1 MAFCQTLFGNFARKV
16 KYWYYSVN
24 TCIFIGIFRQ
34 GAPFFQCE
42 IACAFLDAGVNCI
55 NAPVDSGL
63 KKEEI
68 MSFRKLFFSVAL
80 LGMAGSIWAQN
91 RPGIDRPIRVAMFR
105 GTGNTY
111 WHSNIHT
118 SHTVM
123 ASMLGNPSAAGL
135 GDSLVIPTAGF
146 YFRTMPTA
154 AGTGGP
160 DGTCG
165 GSSTCGPD
173 AATIASFVAY
183 LQDSADVMIL
193 SSVVNFG
200 FRVTNAAQREAIA
213 NFWTTKGYVGIHA
226 ISDSKGTWAPLDT
239 IHGTQFNNHPA
250 EQTARIRVDSANST
264 DSSWRFLNRGMF
276 SNGADTSFFEE
287 WFFFTNSGAQIRA
300 RSNLKPTTKLIET
313 GMNVSEGLK
322 MGENHP
328 HSWFR
333 TLPTGGRTF
342 YTGMGHRPD
351 VWQGVR
357 TFRRQIYNA
366 ILWTAKYDSLS
377 KVVAINPGRKA
388 PGAATLYSRLAAGRG
403 TLTVTTIQPGSH
415 KVELLGVNGSRIA
428 MQQGT
433 GADRAYNFTGLRAGV
448 YAVAVTGP
456 AGRSHRLV
464 TIQ

>member
-1 MAFCQTLFGNFARKV
+1 MLF
-16 KYWYYSVN
+16 
-24 TCIFIGIFRQ
+24 
-34 GAPFFQCE
+34 
-42 IACAFLDAGVNCI
+42 
-55 NAPVDSGL
+55 
-63 KKEEI
+63 KKI
-68 MSFRKLFFSVAL
+68 FFSVAL
-80 LGMAGSIWAQN
+80 LGFAASVWAQGK
-91 RPGIDRPIRVAMFR
+91 PGIDRPIRVAMFR

-111 WHSNIHT
+111 WHTNIHT

-123 ASMLGNPSAAGL
+123 ATMLADPAAAGL
-135 GDSLVIPTAGF
+135 GDSLVVPTAGF

-165 GSSTCGPD
+165 GQSTCGPD
-173 AATIASFVAY
+173 AAAISAFVAY

-200 FRVTNAAQREAIA
+200 TRVTNATQRDAIA

-226 ISDSKGTWAPLDT
+226 ISDSKGTWGPLDT

-250 EQTARIRVDSANST
+250 EQVAKLRLDSVYQT
-264 DSSWRFLNRGMF
+264 DSSWMFLNKAVF
-276 SNGADTSFFEE
+276 SGGNSDSSFIEE

-300 RSNLKPTTKLIET
+300 RPFLKPTQKLIET
-313 GMNVSEGLK
+313 GMTGIQNLA

-333 TLPTGGRTF
+333 ALPTGGRTF
-342 YTGMGHRPD
+342 YTGMGHRTN
-351 VWQGVR
+351 VWQGTR
-357 TFRRQIYNA
+357 AFRRTIYNA

-377 KVVAINPGRKA
+377 KVPVAINPGRKA
-388 PGAATLYSRLAAGRG
+388 PGAATQYSRLAAGQG
-403 TLTVTTIQPGSH
+403 MLTVTTIQPGSH
-415 KVELLGVNGSRIA
+415 KVELLGVDGSRIA

-433 GADRAYNFTGLRAGV
+433 GAERAYNFTGLRAGV